1 MPKIVL
7 VETVSTFRHMY
18 AVAVKDDEPIE
29 YALDD
34 VTAYATGFENGLTE
48 FAQNHVGED
57 VFSYRKITEQEY
69 LEIFD
74 KENDYLIELS
84 DERKK
89 MYIYKGE
96 END

>member
-1 MPKIVL
+1 MSKIVL
-7 VETVSTFRHMY
+7 IETVSTFRHMY
-18 AVAVKDDEPIE
+18 AVEVPDDGENE
-29 YALDD
+29 WALDT
-34 VTAYATGFENGLTE
+34 VTDHVTGGEIGLTE
-48 FAQNHVGED
+48 FAQKHISED
-57 VFSYRKITEQEY
+57 VFSYREITEQEY

-96 END
+96 E